1 GPRHLA
7 QIAIGCPEPRGGAI
21 DERRRRRVADE
32 TARELG
38 GNQTRRRWLPCE
50 DVEHLLA
57 VGLAAARFDHVAEH
71 DFLAGIVEARIEP
84 EAAAKPRV
92 LDRPPREGARDLGH
106 VLLRVAAVHAE
117 RVQLH
122 QLAAVVLV
130 ETPAGI
136 LALWRAWRRGQTPR
150 HHEAAE
156 RTP

>member
-1 GPRHLA
+1 
-7 QIAIGCPEPRGGAI
+7 
-21 DERRRRRVADE
+21 
-32 TARELG
+32 
-38 GNQTRRRWLPCE
+38 
-50 DVEHLLA
+50 
-57 VGLAAARFDHVAEH
+57 ARFDHVAEH

-156 RTP
+156 RTPSEARRKRGRSSWLRFPCAQPVVEIEQHRRA